1 MAQTSI
7 SLDSWSMNASN
18 RLATACLQGV
28 TPTLGPISTGL
39 GEIYLW
45 TVEAEDGA
53 KKADGTP
60 YTPMDLREIQDWVIK
75 PQLRM
80 PGVTEINSIG
90 GFAKEYLVSPRP
102 EQLAA
107 YGFTLADLGDG
118 FGAQQHQR
126 RCGLH

>member
-80 PGVTEINSIG
+80 CLASPRSTRSV
-90 GFAKEYLVSPRP
+90 VSPRNTW
-102 EQLAA
+102 
-107 YGFTLADLGDG
+107 F
-118 FGAQQHQR
+118 HR
-126 RCGLH
+126 GLSN